1 MSRSGVEISVLLV
14 NGLKMSSDLYAEAFG
29 RRSGFRLV
37 ATVGQIDEAIRTV
50 REMTVDIAVISIN
63 LNDGSECCGLDA
75 LKQIKLACPSV
86 KSIALLDQNEGLMA
100 VSAFRAGAKGV
111 FCTKLG
117 GFDLLCRCIEQV
129 YAGEVWANSAQL
141 HQLLDE
147 FSQHTPAQVVTPAGD
162 RLLTKREEEIVHLVE
177 NGLTNREIA
186 KDLGLSEH
194 TVRNNL
200 FRVFDKL
207 GVFNRVELALY
218 AVHNSRSASS
228 QESAGYSRS
237 VSTRRPERPRLP
249 LN

>member
-1 MSRSGVEISVLLV
+1 MSQSGAEISVLLV
-14 NGLKMSSDLYAEAFG
+14 NGLKMSSELYADAFG
-29 RRSGFRLV
+29 RRSGIRLI
-37 ATVGQIDEAIRTV
+37 ATVGQIEDAIRIV
-50 REMTVDIAVISIN
+50 RDTTVDIAVISIN
-63 LNDGSECCGLDA
+63 QNDDNECCGLDA
-75 LKQIKLACPSV
+75 LKQIKTACPSV
-86 KSIALLDQNEGLMA
+86 KSIALMEQGEGSMV

-111 FCTKLG
+111 FCARLG
-117 GFDLLCRCIEQV
+117 GFDLLCRCIERV
-129 YAGEVWANSAQL
+129 YDGEVWANSAQL
-141 HQLLDE
+141 HQVLDE
-147 FSQHTPAQVVTPAGD
+147 FSQPAAVPMPAPTGD

-218 AVHNSRSASS
+218 AVHNSKSAESR
-228 QESAGYSRS
+228 EPAGYGKSAGP
-237 VSTRRPERPRLP
+237 RRPEKARLP

>member
-14 NGLKMSSDLYAEAFG
+14 HGLKMSSELYAEAFG

-37 ATVGQIDEAIRTV
+37 ATVGQIDQAIRTV
-50 REMTVDIAVISIN
+50 REMKVDIALISIN
-63 LNDGSECCGLDA
+63 LNDGSECGLDA
-75 LKQIKLACPSV
+75 LKQIKIACPGV
-86 KSIALLDQNEGLMA
+86 KSIVLLDQNEGSMA
-100 VSAFRAGAKGV
+100 TSAFRVGAKGV

-129 YAGEVWANSAQL
+129 YEGGVWASSAQL

-147 FSQHTPAQVVTPAGD
+147 FSQRTPAQVVSPAGD
-162 RLLTKREEEIVHLVE
+162 RLLTKREEEIVHLVQ

-186 KDLGLSEH
+186 KELGLSEH

-207 GVFNRVELALY
+207 GVSHRVELALY

-228 QESAGYSRS
+228 QESAGYSGN
-237 VSTRRPERPRLP
+237 VSTRRSEGPRLP